1 MRARMQQAES
11 EQPIKGLDCDGD
23 RTNTHNHALLKPE
36 RRGRRGN
43 FRDHRLHFAQTF
55 NAGTKTS
62 IPFIK
67 LYILQ
72 LSFNPEASLLF
83 LGYRIQKPKQP
94 HSSTRV

>member
-1 MRARMQQAES
+1 MRAKMQQYES
-11 EQPIKGLDCDGD
+11 EQPIKELDCDGD
-23 RTNTHNHALLKPE
+23 RTNTHNHDLLKPQ

-55 NAGTKTS
+55 NAGT

-72 LSFNPEASLLF
+72 FSFNPEASLLF
-83 LGYRIQKPKQP
+83 LGYRIHKTLKHP
-94 HSSTRV
+94 HSSTCV